1 MVVYFYI
8 EKNLY
13 NKYVC
18 SGIYVLLKKIKI
30 CYYFDKIKVC
40 MCNIYCFIVFKIL
53 N

>member
-18 SGIYVLLKKIKI
+18 SGIYVLLKKLKYVI
-30 CYYFDKIKVC
+30 
-40 MCNIYCFIVFKIL
+40 IL
-53 N
+53 IR